1 MADGTLKV
9 GTITTSSGSGTIT
22 LGQSGETVDMANGSI
37 TLNSSMKMTP
47 AWFVS
52 SSSAQSISDNTDTKV
67 TLDTELFDTDNA
79 FASNKFTCPSG
90 QDGKYFVY
98 ASIDFIL
105 TSAND
110 MKEVG
115 IRFYKNGSAHASS
128 FVNGYGN
135 ANFRRFVINSS
146 MSISL
151 TAGDYLELFGYQD
164 SASGA
169 AAEMRSN
176 NGVTY
181 FGGNRIIGA

>member
-1 MADGTLKV
+1 MASIIKANQLQDFGGNSIL
-9 GTITTSSGSGTIT
+9 TSDGSGTIT
-22 LGQSGETVDMANGSI
+22 L
-37 TLNSSMKMTP
+37 SSEMNTAVAAGTNNTP

>member
-1 MADGTLKV
+1 MASIIKANQLQDFGGNSILTSDGAGVVTPNA
-9 GTITTSSGSGTIT
+9 SGIK
-22 LGQSGETVDMANGSI
+22 N
-37 TLNSSMKMTP
+37 TP

-115 IRFYKNGSAHASS
+115 IRFYKNGSTHASS

-151 TAGDYLELFGYQD
+151 TAGDYIELFGYQD

-176 NGVTY
+176 NSVTY
-181 FGGNRIIGA
+181 FGGYKQIGV